1 MEVASC
7 LGLDEMRKEII
18 LIGIYEMNK
27 QELLQWAVENIR
39 LGQWP
44 TLRSGI
50 KIPAPKGS
58 TWQLVNQILLLMSCD
73 GEISADDWEAA
84 KAAMPVTRQK
94 KYNDN
99 LGARGLVS
107 SKFTYAPNV
116 KNKLAEIAR
125 KSREDAKN
133 DKS

>member
-1 MEVASC
+1 
-7 LGLDEMRKEII
+7 
-18 LIGIYEMNK
+18 MNK
-27 QELLQWAVENIR
+27 KELLAWAVENIR

-50 KIPAPKGS
+50 KVPAPKGS
-58 TWQLVNQILLLMSCD
+58 MWQLIADKQIWLLMSCD
-73 GEISADDWEAA
+73 GEILADDWEAA
-84 KAAMPVTRQK
+84 KASMPVTRQK

-133 DKS
+133 GN